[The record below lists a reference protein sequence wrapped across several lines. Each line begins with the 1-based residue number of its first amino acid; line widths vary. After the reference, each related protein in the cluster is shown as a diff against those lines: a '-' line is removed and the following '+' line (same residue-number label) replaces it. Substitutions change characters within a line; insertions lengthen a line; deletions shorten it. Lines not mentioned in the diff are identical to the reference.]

1 MFVFYQRFLI
11 DLINNAENI
20 RNYCGQIISLM
31 TERFVF
37 FIKDS
42 RRHIRLD
49 GCSLQIVFKF
59 WIEHCCIV
67 SFWRHVMIKWTS
79 WMVVLHISLNL
90 PRHGSPWVFAWRWTL
105 SLSALKKNAGKL
117 IVKQGLVI
125 RRVGCC
131 NACVQT
137 SEVGRVGFELCIW
150 SLSKKGILEEAVFS
164 LFWSSLSRMV
174 WVIWRSDS
182 FQLGWLTFHVS
193 GECFRAC
200 SRGDWQRKVFDWHST
215 LN

>member
-1 MFVFYQRFLI
+1 MKSLEIRISVRSGTSELQKCARSRVVGVIKEQLHQFVCLLSEILI
-11 DLINNAENI
+11 DLIINAENI

-42 RRHIRLD
+42 RRHVRLD

-59 WIEHCCIV
+59 WIKHCCIV

-105 SLSALKKNAGKL
+105 SLSALKKNAWKL
-117 IVKQGLVI
+117 IVKQG
-125 RRVGCC
+125 
-131 NACVQT
+131 
-137 SEVGRVGFELCIW
+137 GRVAVMRV
-150 SLSKKGILEEAVFS
+150 SKP
-164 LFWSSLSRMV
+164 
-174 WVIWRSDS
+174 
-182 FQLGWLTFHVS
+182 
-193 GECFRAC
+193 
-200 SRGDWQRKVFDWHST
+200 QRWGG
-215 LN
+215 